1 MEPHEMAPPAPAARA
16 PNSWEVI
23 DAARRLHRRLDH
35 RLDDALEGLAVS
47 YAQFEILEL
56 LTRDRNAHA
65 AALARRLQVT
75 RQIASRLLAKLDR
88 AGLVDLL
95 PPDGGVRV
103 SLVTR
108 DGRRRIQLGVDAIAP
123 VRRQLLSVSPERRA
137 QFVEIA
143 GDLDAA
149 LRPPRRSWWFD

>member
-1 MEPHEMAPPAPAARA
+1 MESQFSTTRA
-16 PNSWEVI
+16 PNAWEVI
-23 DAARRLHRRLDH
+23 DASRRLRRLDP
-35 RLDDALEGLAVS
+35 RLDDALDELAIS

-65 AALARRLQVT
+65 AALARRLHVS

-88 AGLVDLL
+88 AGLVELL

-103 SLVTR
+103 PIVTR
-108 DGRRRIQLGVDAIAP
+108 AGRRRIQLAADAIAP
-123 VRRQLLSVSPERRA
+123 IRGQLNSVLPERRA

-143 GDLDAA
+143 DDLDAA
-149 LRPPRRSWWFD
+149 LRPRRRSWWLD